1 MDRRSLLLAGPVL
14 ASLVV
19 LQAYAAGPDKAAFEK
34 LVREVLQ
41 AAVSKNVPDPDALMA
56 KLDAAAKIGV
66 DFCKQVSGVEPANKP
81 ILDFVVANFD
91 KIRATPA
98 DKFEEQWHDGEGFNA
113 GGHDM
118 LKLDQTGK
126 AASAIDAVV
135 HPLTARAALG
145 AYKTS
150 KKPELLQTIVEEL
163 EEVIGHL
170 KHL

>member
-14 ASLVV
+14 ASLAV
-19 LQAYAAGPDKAAFEK
+19 LPAYAAGPDKAAYEK

-66 DFCKQVSGVEPANKP
+66 EFCKQVAGIEPANKP
-81 ILDFVVANFD
+81 ILD
-91 KIRATPA
+91 KIRATPS
-98 DKFEEQWHDGEGFNA
+98 DKFEEQWHDGEGFKA

-118 LKLDQTGK
+118 SKLDQTGK
-126 AASAIDAVV
+126 AASAIDSVV

-150 KKPELLQTIVEEL
+150 KKPDLLQTIVDEL
-163 EEVIGHL
+163 EEVLGHL